1 MHEYIDS
8 CIQKQL
14 NKQSIMNANEYD
26 YKKQCN
32 QISKCRKN
40 KKSKVT
46 AKAIT

>member
-14 NKQSIMNANEYD
+14 NKQSIMKANEYD

-32 QISKCRKN
+32 QIMYGKN

-46 AKAIT
+46 AEAITF